1 MKGRRALAA
10 PLLLATSILL
20 SGLSACSDRN
30 AELEAELRTASSAM
44 ADHRVAHSKRVVL
57 GREDWVL
64 VAKELRYLAKPSYV
78 GDTAPAANPTA
89 PPEHADPIPAIV
101 DFHRQLAE
109 RDIDLYVVPIPLRP
123 SIYPEAVLGSEP
135 FAKRQAIPDL
145 DSHLREL
152 VSGLREQ
159 GVRVIDLAPTFLAAR
174 QKPEHGPL
182 FLHAETHWTPYS
194 ISLAARALADEI
206 EDQPWYVGIPKL
218 EISQRW
224 VEEMWIGGTNRALE
238 QATGV
243 AQDPGPVQVRKV
255 VLRADSGP
263 QLVEMS
269 HPDSPVLVIGDSN
282 AFWWDEFQSALPHQL
297 TFELGFPVD
306 TLPTKGG
313 GANKARLNLVRRVRS
328 DPTYLDSKRVIV
340 WCFSART
347 FTITRNGWIPI
358 PF

>member
-1 MKGRRALAA
+1 MKDRHALAA
-10 PLLLATSILL
+10 TLLLLAPVLL
-20 SGLSACSDRN
+20 ALGACGDRD
-30 AELEAELRTASSAM
+30 AELEQELRAASSAM

-64 VAKELRYLAKPSYV
+64 VARELRYLAKPSYV

-109 RDIDLYVVPIPLRP
+109 RGIDLYVVPIPLRP
-123 SIYPEAVLGSEP
+123 AIYPEAVLGSEP
-135 FAKRQAIPDL
+135 FADRPAIPDL

-152 VSGLREQ
+152 VSGLRAQ
-159 GVRVIDLAPTFLAAR
+159 GVRVIDLAQPFLAAR
-174 QKPEHGPL
+174 QEPEHGPI

-206 EDQPWYVGIPKL
+206 EEQPWYEGVPKL

-224 VEEMWIGGTNRALE
+224 VEEMWIGGANRALE

-243 AQDPGPVQVRKV
+243 AQDPSPVQARRILVTT
-255 VLRADSGP
+255 DSGSQP
-263 QLVEMS
+263 LEMR
-269 HPDSPVLVIGDSN
+269 HPDSPVVVIGDSN

-297 TFELGFPVD
+297 AFELGFPVD

-347 FTITRNGWIPI
+347 FTTTRNGWILI
-358 PF
+358 PL